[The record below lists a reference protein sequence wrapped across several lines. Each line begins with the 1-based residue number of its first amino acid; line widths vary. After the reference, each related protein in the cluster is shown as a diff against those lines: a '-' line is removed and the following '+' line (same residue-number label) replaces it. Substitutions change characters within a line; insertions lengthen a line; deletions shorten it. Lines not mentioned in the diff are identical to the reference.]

1 MSFSGLLRPL
11 LPGLPID
18 EPTTPITGRSQ
29 WPRWQRVNLVEPQL
43 PRLRKRPRMRRML
56 ITYPHI
62 EPLDNEIPAND
73 PKAQAVVD
81 RLQLPRRSTPAHDR
95 EKADRVTLC
104 VVCHKRRGPPA
115 LLLLAEPVA
124 HFVAPSAEP
133 DGFIFV
139 GKANTDASVV
149 ALQRLPKK
157 VEKIA
162 AGHGH
167 LSLALPKRRDIKA
180 K

>member
-95 EKADRVTLC
+95 ETPILVLGMMRSGTTLGRVVNYCNST
-104 VVCHKRRGPPA
+104 RNA
-115 LLLLAEPVA
+115 
-124 HFVAPSAEP
+124 SP
-133 DGFIFV
+133 DFEDG
-139 GKANTDASVV
+139 
-149 ALQRLPKK
+149 
-157 VEKIA
+157 
-162 AGHGH
+162 
-167 LSLALPKRRDIKA
+167 
-180 K
+180 

>member
-1 MSFSGLLRPL
+1 
-11 LPGLPID
+11 
-18 EPTTPITGRSQ
+18 
-29 WPRWQRVNLVEPQL
+29 
-43 PRLRKRPRMRRML
+43 ML
-56 ITYPHI
+56 ITFPHV

-104 VVCHKRRGPPA
+104 VVCHERRGPLA

-139 GKANTDASVV
+139 GKANTDASAV

-157 VEKIA
+157 VEEIA

-167 LSLALPKRRDIKA
+167 LLLALPKRWRRSPRVTVTCCLRSQKA
-180 K
+180 GHQGKVNIGHTRPGVNSALHRECLAIQN